1 MQKEKK
7 KGHGDP
13 AISRR
18 GVKRDSGAALA
29 ALYHMEV
36 FFVWKGI
43 DVSDNQGTINWEQ
56 IPKDVDFAIMR
67 SVRRSGKADHQF
79 DANLE
84 GCRECS
90 IPVSV
95 YKYTY
100 AATPEAARQEAQ
112 QVVALLQSHGLTGT
126 MVWWDVE
133 DKGVLRPLGVAK
145 LTECIRAAQ
154 EVITAAG
161 YGFGL
166 YIGLYVYKERWFDFG
181 AFAGARLWVA
191 RYYKGYHDM
200 QFADAPDQNYK
211 PSVDRDITAW
221 QYTSSG
227 EVPGIKGDVDLNL
240 AYEDPA
246 LWSQPAVE
254 PGVIW
259 CVSIADTYDKAV
271 AQAVAAAYPGSKT
284 HRVKA
289 LDAGGMELWVA
300 SVADVWTKEQAEIAR
315 QQFAARGIV
324 GTVHRI
330 KILE

>member
-1 MQKEKK
+1 M
-7 KGHGDP
+7 
-13 AISRR
+13 
-18 GVKRDSGAALA
+18 
-29 ALYHMEV
+29 
-36 FFVWKGI
+36 WKGI
-43 DVSDNQGTINWEQ
+43 DVSDNQGVIDWAQ
-56 IPKDVDFAIMR
+56 VAQKVDFAVLR
-67 SVRRSGKADHQF
+67 SVRRSGKTDYQLAV
-79 DANLE
+79 NLE

-100 AATPEAARQEAQ
+100 ATTPEAARQEAQ

-133 DKGVLRPLGVAK
+133 DKEVLRPLGVTK

-154 EVITAAG
+154 EIITAAG
-161 YGFGL
+161 YNFGL
-166 YIGLYVYKERWFDFG
+166 YVGLNVYKERWFDFG
-181 AFAGARLWVA
+181 AFAGIRLWVA
-191 RYYKGYHDM
+191 RYYRGYRTMSFD
-200 QFADAPDQNYK
+200 DDPDQSYK
-211 PSVDRDITAW
+211 PSVDRKLDAW
-221 QYTSSG
+221 QYTSCG
-227 EVPGIKGDVDLNL
+227 ELDGIKGDVDLNI
-240 AYEDPA
+240 AYEDPM

-324 GTVHRI
+324 GVVHKV
-330 KILE
+330 KILG

>member
-1 MQKEKK
+1 M
-7 KGHGDP
+7 
-13 AISRR
+13 
-18 GVKRDSGAALA
+18 
-29 ALYHMEV
+29 
-36 FFVWKGI
+36 WKGI
-43 DVSDNQGTINWEQ
+43 DVSDNQGVIDWAQ
-56 IPKDVDFAIMR
+56 VAQKVDFAVLR
-67 SVRRSGKADHQF
+67 SVRRSGKTDYHFAV
-79 DANLE
+79 NLE
-84 GCRECS
+84 GCRKYG

-100 AATPEAARQEAQ
+100 ATTPEAARQEAQ
-112 QVVALLQSHGLTGT
+112 QVVELLRSHHLTGT

-133 DKGVLRPLGVAK
+133 DKEVLRPLGVAK

-161 YGFGL
+161 YSFGL
-166 YIGLYVYKERWFDFG
+166 YVGLNVYKERWFDFD
-181 AFAGARLWVA
+181 AFDGARLWVA
-191 RYYKGYHDM
+191 RYYRGYRTMSFD
-200 QFADAPDQNYK
+200 DDPDQSYK
-211 PSVDRDITAW
+211 PSVDRKLDGW
-221 QYTSSG
+221 QYTSCG
-227 EVPGIKGDVDLNL
+227 EVDGIKGDVDLDI

-246 LWSQPAVE
+246 AWTHTATE

-324 GTVHRI
+324 GVVHKV
-330 KILE
+330 KILG